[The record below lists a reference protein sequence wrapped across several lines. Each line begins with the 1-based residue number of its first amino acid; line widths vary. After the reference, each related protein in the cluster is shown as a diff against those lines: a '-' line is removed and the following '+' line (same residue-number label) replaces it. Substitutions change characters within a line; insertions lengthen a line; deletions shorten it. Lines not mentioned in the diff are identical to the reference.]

1 MIKNSQKSKT
11 EGELP
16 QLDKG
21 CPLKIKEKT
30 MANILLNIERL
41 EQRQMC
47 TLIMSIP

>member
-11 EGELP
+11 E
-16 QLDKG
+16 LDKG